1 MPRSSKNVTPR
12 IVQSQ
17 QNERLKLLR
26 YALLH
31 GGRSRKDAEGRS
43 LVGIEGENLMLEA
56 VKSRLR
62 LVTLF
67 VTPDYFENL
76 NPAILDHIKEV
87 LLLDMEVLATAVS
100 TESPQP
106 IAALIEPPEFDEAA
120 LITTNPLIVVA
131 DRLQDPGNL
140 GTLIRSA
147 EAFGASGLIALPG
160 TVSEWNPKCVRASAG
175 SVFRLPILYRCEDH
189 ALAILK
195 QAGVTTLAAVADGR
209 DAAEYPLDSPVAL
222 FIGNEGN
229 GISSQ
234 LIKKCAGSISI
245 PCPGPVESLNAAT
258 AASVLLYEA
267 SRQRR
272 ARVQEACSE
281 PL

>member
-1 MPRSSKNVTPR
+1 MPRTSKNTTPR
-12 IVQSQ
+12 IVQSP

-31 GGRSRKDAEGRS
+31 GGRSRKDAEGHS
-43 LVGIEGENLMLEA
+43 FLGIEGGNLVLEA

-67 VTPDYFENL
+67 VTPDFFEQL
-76 NPAILDHIKEV
+76 EPAIRDVAEDV
-87 LLLDMEVLATAVS
+87 LLIEMDILATAVS
-100 TESPQP
+100 TEAPQP
-106 IAALIEPPEFDEAA
+106 IAALIEPPEFEEAELFSA
-120 LITTNPLIVVA
+120 NPLLLVA

-147 EAFGASGLIALPG
+147 EAFGASGLICLPG

-189 ALAILK
+189 ALHILRES
-195 QAGVTTLAAVADGR
+195 GVTVLAAVADGR
-209 DAAEYPLDSPVAL
+209 DAAEFPLDSPVAL
-222 FIGNEGN
+222 VIGNEGS
-229 GISSQ
+229 GISAE
-234 LIKKCAGSISI
+234 LIAKCDGRISI

-272 ARVQEACSE
+272 VREQEACSE